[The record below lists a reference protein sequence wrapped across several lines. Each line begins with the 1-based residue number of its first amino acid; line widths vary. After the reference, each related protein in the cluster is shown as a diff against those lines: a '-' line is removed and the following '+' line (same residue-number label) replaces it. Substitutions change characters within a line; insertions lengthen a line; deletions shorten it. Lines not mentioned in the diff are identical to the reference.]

1 MIRQNQGVFRFGG
14 MKGMSEKPSL
24 LACISMN
31 SMLCFAYEGG
41 RGTTSYAALCA
52 MPVANYLRLS
62 MMRVVFR
69 LMLAIGLLFHVLGAA
84 AESTY
89 RLTGVARI
97 YSVGSMVQPNLELP
111 INPAES
117 SVLALRG
124 DSFYLNYD
132 GSNPGWCGVKIK
144 KQEPFSF
151 DSAPLGNA
159 HKLNKFLEDKFH
171 INSNGWTTM
180 YLLQDAT
187 SPSCTALRFARIY
200 ASNSELVLLDGSFI
214 YVFALEKHPFRDASK
229 GFDCGA
235 AKSDVE
241 HLICGDPRLRK
252 MDADVNYGFV
262 LMQQK
267 YSREISYQDPI
278 RIDQIKWVSGVRNK
292 CATVDCLL
300 RAYSSRISHIKGK
313 VSDSSPSYPDDEND

>member
-1 MIRQNQGVFRFGG
+1 MRMVF
-14 MKGMSEKPSL
+14 K
-24 LACISMN
+24 
-31 SMLCFAYEGG
+31 
-41 RGTTSYAALCA
+41 
-52 MPVANYLRLS
+52 
-62 MMRVVFR
+62 
-69 LMLAIGLLFHVLGAA
+69 LMLAVGLFFHVLGAA

-97 YSVGSMVQPNLELP
+97 YSVGSVVEPNIELP
-111 INPAES
+111 VNPAYS
-117 SVLALRG
+117 SVLVLRG
-124 DSFYLNYD
+124 GAFYLNYD
-132 GSNPGWCGVKIK
+132 GSNPDECGVKIK
-144 KQEPFSF
+144 KLEPFSF
-151 DSAPLGNA
+151 DSAPLGTA
-159 HKLNKFLEDKFH
+159 QKLNKFLEDKFR
-171 INSNGWTTM
+171 INSDGWTTM

-214 YVFALEKHPFRDASK
+214 YVFEIEKHPFRDASK
-229 GFDCGA
+229 EFDCRA
-235 AKSDVE
+235 AKSNVE

-267 YSREISYQDPI
+267 YSKEISYQDPI

-300 RAYSSRISHIKGK
+300 RAYSSRISYIKGR
-313 VSDSSPSYPDDEND
+313 VSDSHPSYPNDEND